1 MAAPFTTSSA
11 TLRARSASDSSDI
24 GPAARARIIAEST
37 LPPSPS
43 PHLDVSPIHH
53 RRGARST
60 WAAFFTTKP
69 ERRKTAVLFD
79 PAGSQPAP
87 LPPPDDPPPKQFA
100 TLHLPKVVRK
110 RVSSPPVVHS
120 GTSLGRS
127 LTGKPRPLSRI
138 EGSPA
143 NSPTLPGVFASLPAR
158 TRERIRSSYDSTR
171 RSHER
176 PEFFT
181 LGHVSPTPEIPDP
194 ETPTPT
200 PHSFRASA
208 DSRSSTHIK
217 RRSMGSFARPPITSP
232 YSARR
237 VSAMPL
243 QGDDELLEAGES
255 YRASTADLSDFLR
268 ATGPEDSNPGVPV
281 EKFKTKDVDK
291 DGANSTRSRTRSSI
305 FRIGGRKREKSR
317 PSAVPAVNIDDIPP
331 PPVPAIP
338 RLPVQDEVHRSFSPI
353 LPMLNL
359 NEDGAEQSARS
370 SLQSSLYSNGRL
382 PPNTREHRTTILM
395 ITTPHMSSEPKMLSH
410 SRSLGSMTTI
420 SKEEGSPVSGGT
432 SHGAGSSVLQS
443 QPHAPASYANTS
455 PSRLKTHSPTMSM
468 SSDDGTLSTS
478 ERPRIASGEG
488 LALLSRIRALES
500 TVTRQTP
507 PQSVAG
513 RSISMGAHSGYLQV
527 QTPKTRPRG
536 YSSPDPVSPP
546 SVESTPTIATPAPTF
561 SPSAS
566 IAPTPELTPHK
577 SPVTL
582 PESIPVVTVVPPRK
596 NSATSPIIVDGLRF
610 PTPPDSSSHTNK
622 RRPNTMDIPPLG
634 YIPASPPRASRSMRV
649 TRSPRNSGPNE
660 VDSIKARTKRSDHNT
675 RPSPLNLDAVPTY
688 REWKLNPAEVQIQPG
703 ELTGLELDLNSQQ
716 PTEVGKK
723 RQSLMEQHQQLF
735 LNANPFQTP
744 PSPSE
749 PFLGPLLKGG
759 VPPPLESG
767 PPAMPL
773 PPSPR
778 PFPEIS
784 MNSTSPISLRSN
796 ISPIELRHSTP
807 NSQRTRLDSLMVRS
821 SALISPIPASPVTS
835 DATHALTTILTAQRE
850 QFDGMSKYLV
860 DMVKSFEEEKRAYEQ
875 RIQALM
881 IVVGEKEAKA
891 KEDERRIKGL
901 EWLVGNLNLRAG
913 GGKPSSGEPP
923 SDSGSNDPKISR
935 RRSSFSGLGAKE
947 DAPMT
952 PLPIDRALD
961 PVERA
966 KRASSMD
973 DVLQNLIA
981 LSQSGRLNSAR
992 SHPNIYEWAANTA
1005 LEQD

>member
-11 TLRARSASDSSDI
+11 ALRARSASDASDI
-24 GPAARARIIAEST
+24 GPAARARIVAEST

-53 RRGARST
+53 RRGARNT
-60 WAAFFTTKP
+60 WAAFFTTKT
-69 ERRKTAVLFD
+69 ERRRTIALFD
-79 PAGSQPAP
+79 TPASQPESAP
-87 LPPPDDPPPKQFA
+87 PSSPVDPPPKQFA
-100 TLHLPKVVRK
+100 TLHLPKAVRK
-110 RVSSPPVVHS
+110 RVSSPPTTRPGAV
-120 GTSLGRS
+120 LGRS
-127 LTGKPRPLSRI
+127 FTGKPRPLSRI

-143 NSPTLPGVFASLPAR
+143 NSPTLPEVFASLPAR

-181 LGHVSPTPEIPDP
+181 LGHVSPSPEIPDP
-194 ETPTPT
+194 DTPTPA
-200 PHSFRASA
+200 PHSVRASTE
-208 DSRSSTHIK
+208 SRSSTHIK
-217 RRSMGSFARPPITSP
+217 RRSMTSFARPPITSNH
-232 YSARR
+232 SARR
-237 VSAMPL
+237 ISALPL
-243 QGDDELLEAGES
+243 RGDELLEAGES

-268 ATGPEDSNPGVPV
+268 ATGPEDSGPGVPV
-281 EKFKTKDVDK
+281 EKSQTKDVDR

-317 PSAVPAVNIDDIPP
+317 PSAVPATTPDDIPP
-331 PPVPAIP
+331 PPVPTIP

-353 LPMLNL
+353 LSMLNL

-370 SLQSSLYSNGRL
+370 SLQSSLHSNGRL
-382 PPNTREHRTTILM
+382 PPNTREHRLKDGTTILM

-410 SRSLGSMTTI
+410 SRSLGSMTTA
-420 SKEEGSPVSGGT
+420 SKEEGSHQALDGT
-432 SHGAGSSVLQS
+432 SHRPEGSMLQS
-443 QPHAPASYANTS
+443 QPYAPTSHAPLK
-455 PSRLKTHSPTMSM
+455 LKTHSPTMSV
-468 SSDDGTLSTS
+468 SSDGTLSTS
-478 ERPRIASGEG
+478 ERPRIVSGEG

-500 TVTRQTP
+500 AATP
-507 PQSVAG
+507 QAPQSVAG

-536 YSSPDPVSPP
+536 FSSPDPVSPP
-546 SVESTPTIATPAPTF
+546 SAESTPTIATPAPTF

-582 PESIPVVTVVPPRK
+582 PESIPVVTVIPPRK
-596 NSATSPIIVDGLRF
+596 NSATSPIVVDGLRF
-610 PTPPDSSSHTNK
+610 PAPPNSSPRK
-622 RRPNTMDIPPLG
+622 RRPNTMDTPPLG
-634 YIPASPPRASRSMRV
+634 YSPASPPRTSRSMRV
-649 TRSPRNSGPNE
+649 TRSPKNSGPSE
-660 VDSIKARTKRSDHNT
+660 ADSVKARTKRSDHSA

-688 REWKLNPAEVQIQPG
+688 REWKSNPAEVQIQPG
-703 ELTGLELDLNSQQ
+703 ELTGLELDLNSEQ

-735 LNANPFQTP
+735 LNVNPFQTP

-749 PFLGPLLKGG
+749 PFLSPPLKSAML
-759 VPPPLESG
+759 PPLESG

-778 PFPEIS
+778 HFPEVS
-784 MNSTSPISLRSN
+784 MTNTSPISLRSN
-796 ISPIELRHSTP
+796 MSPIELRHSTP
-807 NSQRTRLDSLMVRS
+807 NSHRTRFDSLVVRP

-835 DATHALTTILTAQRE
+835 DASHALTSILTAQRE

-875 RIQALM
+875 RIQELTKA
-881 IVVGEKEAKA
+881 VGEKEAKA

-913 GGKPSSGEPP
+913 GGKASNGELP

-935 RRSSFSGLGAKE
+935 RRSSFSGLGAKQ

-966 KRASSMD
+966 KRAASMD

-992 SHPNIYEWAANTA
+992 SHPNIYEWATNTA